1 MKVFHGIEE
10 YEDFF
15 WSAGEKKPEVA
26 LAIGK
31 FDGIH
36 LGHIRLIDTM
46 MSHAEEKGLKTLV
59 FTFDKPFNS
68 YFTGEK
74 PEMLTTNLEREEAV
88 RERGINYL
96 LEFPLREDTVSIPHE
111 DFVEDILVK
120 GLNAAFIAAGPDMSF
135 GKGGKGNIDF
145 LREASKGRFEVCMVE
160 KVKFRDETVSSS
172 LVRDK
177 LKAGDMEM
185 VSALLSRPY
194 SIMGKVSH
202 GRRLGGK
209 VLDMPTVNIY
219 PESSKLL
226 PPFGVYFSETT
237 FGSEKIK
244 SITNIGIKP
253 TVQDKGKVNAE
264 TFLYDFSDDL
274 YGENLRVD
282 LIHFLRSE
290 RKFDSMEELKQTM
303 HRDMLK
309 GREYFG
315 LYGG

>member
-1 MKVFHGIEE
+1 
-10 YEDFF
+10 
-15 WSAGEKKPEVA
+15 
-26 LAIGK
+26 
-31 FDGIH
+31 
-36 LGHIRLIDTM
+36 M

>member
-10 YEDFF
+10 YEAHFRA
-15 WSAGEKKPEVA
+15 SGEEKPA
-26 LAIGK
+26 LALTIGK

-46 MSHAEEKGLKTLV
+46 MEYAEEKGLKTLL
-59 FTFDKPFNS
+59 FTFDQPFTS

-96 LEFPLREDTVSIPHE
+96 LEYPLREDTVSISPG
-111 DFVEDILVK
+111 DFVEEILIK
-120 GLNAAFIAAGPDMSF
+120 GLNAAYIAAGPDMSF
-135 GKGGKGNIDF
+135 GRGGKGDIGF
-145 LREASKGRFEVCMVE
+145 LRSASKGRFQVHMVE
-160 KVKFRDETVSSS
+160 KVRFHDETVSSS

-177 LKAGDMEM
+177 LKQGDMEM
-185 VSALLSRPY
+185 VNALLSRPY

-202 GRRLGGK
+202 GRKLGSK
-209 VLDMPTVNIY
+209 VLDMPTVNIF
-219 PESSKLL
+219 PEDSKLL
-226 PPFGVYFSETT
+226 PPFGVYFSETS
-237 FGSEKIK
+237 FGSEKVK

-253 TVQDKGKVNAE
+253 TVQEDGRVNAE
-264 TFLYDFSDDL
+264 TFLYDFNDDL

-282 LIHFLRSE
+282 LLHFSRGE
-290 RKFDSMEELKQTM
+290 RKFDSMEELKSTM
-303 HRDMLK
+303 HSDMLK
-309 GREYFG
+309 GREFFG